1 MAAFPVGNFKVK
13 VKGSDSNTLS
23 GKLTLATT
31 NQTNSATFK
40 SQDDTLKLSWTT
52 NASNQGVIGWTY
64 TDNQQGTHEFQG
76 GVYTPGNPNY
86 NDGSFSGGTVN
97 TDDTLPGARTKP
109 GTRRLPVRERTSRWP
124 IRSTLQEQH
133 RTS

>member
-31 NQTNSATFK
+31 NGINSATFK
-40 SQDDTLKLSWTT
+40 SQDDSSTLSWTT
-52 NASNQGVIGWTY
+52 NSSSKGVIGWTY

-97 TDDTLPGARTKP
+97 TDDTPAGGANETWDASASGPGEDEPLADPKYAA
-109 GTRRLPVRERTSRWP
+109 GTTSD
-124 IRSTLQEQH
+124 
-133 RTS
+133 

>member
-31 NQTNSATFK
+31 NGINSATFK
-40 SQDDTLKLSWTT
+40 SQDDSSTLSWTT
-52 NASNQGVIGWTY
+52 NSSSKGVIGWTY

-97 TDDTLPGARTKP
+97 TDDTVAGGPNETWDASASGPGEDEPLADPKYAA
-109 GTRRLPVRERTSRWP
+109 GTTSD
-124 IRSTLQEQH
+124 
-133 RTS
+133 